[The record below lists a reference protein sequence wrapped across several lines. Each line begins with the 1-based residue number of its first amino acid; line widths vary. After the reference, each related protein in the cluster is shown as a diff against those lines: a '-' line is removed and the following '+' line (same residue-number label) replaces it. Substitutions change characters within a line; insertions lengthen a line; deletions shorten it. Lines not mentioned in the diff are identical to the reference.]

1 LAAHA
6 VDDAMPWEQAV
17 RAGMVAAASIDAGE
31 SPEAAMREGSLTARQ
46 LDSHQL
52 VLIDEQGDT
61 LRREF

>member
-1 LAAHA
+1 
-6 VDDAMPWEQAV
+6 MPWEQAV